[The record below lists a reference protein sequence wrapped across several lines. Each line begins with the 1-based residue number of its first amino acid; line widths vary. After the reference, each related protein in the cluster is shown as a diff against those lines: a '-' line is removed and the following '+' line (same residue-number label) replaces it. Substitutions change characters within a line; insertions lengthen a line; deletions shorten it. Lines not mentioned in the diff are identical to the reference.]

1 MGGSKMKRKGMSVIK
16 LLFLLINIIQ
26 AGGIGLFI
34 YVTTRKICED
44 DQARAFLG
52 QVDAIPKYPERIM
65 WAILLLLILLGS
77 DMVIRETR
85 KEKNGKKVA
94 ATLAID
100 LICSMIL
107 VWILDFNYNGV
118 ILLVFANIILFVND
132 TKIKYLL
139 IGVATLGYLVADYDL
154 ISVSNNLFSIRDY
167 IQYYSE
173 ARQQLLFSV
182 NNILGSLNIMIFI
195 LYCIFIIDEQRNTIQ
210 EVNEWSRQLQYA
222 NDRLKE
228 YNEMTEK
235 MVETRERNRVAR
247 EIHDTLGHTLTGVSA
262 GVDACIAML
271 DTDTDTKRTKEQ
283 LEVIAKAVRGGIKD
297 VRRSVSEL
305 RADALEH
312 FQLDE
317 AIRDMI
323 AEMNSLAGVEVIF
336 HSDVVPFRFSE
347 DEENVIY
354 RIIQEGMTN
363 ALRHGKATRIEIDAK
378 KIDGVLHLKILDNGR
393 GCKEMKKG
401 FGTKHMKERVAML
414 GGSIHFS
421 GENGFLIDARIPIRW
436 GEEYD

>member
-1 MGGSKMKRKGMSVIK
+1 
-16 LLFLLINIIQ
+16 
-26 AGGIGLFI
+26 
-34 YVTTRKICED
+34 
-44 DQARAFLG
+44 
-52 QVDAIPKYPERIM
+52 
-65 WAILLLLILLGS
+65 
-77 DMVIRETR
+77 
-85 KEKNGKKVA
+85 
-94 ATLAID
+94 
-100 LICSMIL
+100 
-107 VWILDFNYNGV
+107 
-118 ILLVFANIILFVND
+118 
-132 TKIKYLL
+132 
-139 IGVATLGYLVADYDL
+139 
-154 ISVSNNLFSIRDY
+154 
-167 IQYYSE
+167 
-173 ARQQLLFSV
+173 
-182 NNILGSLNIMIFI
+182 
-195 LYCIFIIDEQRNTIQ
+195 
-210 EVNEWSRQLQYA
+210 
-222 NDRLKE
+222 
-228 YNEMTEK
+228 

-247 EIHDTLGHTLTGVSA
+247 EIHDTLGHILTGVSA